1 MPTLTPDELGA
12 IRRHAVE
19 EYPRE
24 SCGVIV
30 ARAGAR
36 RLLRCRN
43 VQDELHAKDPA
54 RHPRDART
62 AYFIDPRDL
71 LQIGRLESDG
81 FTVAVIFHSHVD
93 AGAYFSPTDR
103 QQALLGGEPMYPDA
117 TWVVTSVVGGRAA
130 AMAAFRWSPAARDFV
145 AVDLTP
151 DALAW
156 QERAATAAGRAWQ
169 WLEHFVPRGKRVP

>member
-1 MPTLTPDELGA
+1 MLTLAPAELEG

-24 SCGVIV
+24 SCGVIL

-43 VQDELHAKDPA
+43 IQDELHAKDPV

-71 LQIGRLESDG
+71 LQIGRLESEG
-81 FTVAVIFHSHVD
+81 FSVAVIFHSHVD

-103 QQALLGGEPMYPDA
+103 QQALLGGEPMYPEA
-117 TWVVTSVVGGRAA
+117 TWVVTSVVVGRVE
-130 AMAAFRWSPAARDFV
+130 AMAAFRWSPAAGDFV

-151 DALAW
+151 GTSAW
-156 QERAATAAGRAWQ
+156 HARAAMAAGRAWQ
-169 WLEHFVPRGKRVP
+169 WLDHFVSRGKRVP